1 MKTQKASDS
10 FVWEGFIAFIGE
22 RRGEERRGEERRG
35 EERRGEERRGE
46 ERRGHKVSEWTPN
59 PAPIWQPS
67 LVRVDYR

>member
-10 FVWEGFIAFIGE
+10 FVWEGFIAFIG
-22 RRGEERRGEERRG
+22 GRRGEERRG

>member
-35 EERRGEERRGE
+35 EER
-46 ERRGHKVSEWTPN
+46 T
-59 PAPIWQPS
+59 
-67 LVRVDYR
+67 